1 MSRRITIYDVAARA
15 GVSISTVSLAMNSPT
30 RVSQAMRTRVYE
42 AADALG
48 FEPKTEAVARARR
61 GVGRIG
67 VLAPFSSYPSFY
79 ARLNGV
85 FAAARDHPTE
95 IVLFDHRWVG
105 AASPLLSSLPRSGG
119 RLDGLIVMGVPME
132 QAVADRL
139 RESPMAIVL
148 VEGRHDHF
156 DSVRIDNVAGGR
168 LAADHLVERGYESFG
183 FVGEAQRSHRYR
195 SPSEKRLQ
203 GFRER
208 LEELG
213 KLLHPQN
220 IALIDLHADPDTSTH
235 GVMPRLLRPPAALF
249 AHSDTLAA
257 RVLREIR
264 SRGIRVPH
272 DLGLMGFDDSELATS
287 LDLTSIRQPLHESG
301 KAAVELLLDR
311 LRNPDA
317 PEREISLK
325 LQLTPRLTTATH
337 S

>member
-1 MSRRITIYDVAARA
+1 MPERVTIYDVAARA

-30 RVSQAMRTRVYE
+30 RVSPAMRARVYE

-95 IVLFDHRWVG
+95 IVLFDHPWAG

-139 RESPMAIVL
+139 RESSMAIVL

-156 DSVRIDNVAGGR
+156 DSVRVDNVAGGR
-168 LAADHLVERGYESFG
+168 LAADHLVERGYETFG

-195 SPSEKRLQ
+195 SPSENRLQ

-208 LEELG
+208 LDELG

-220 IALIDLHADPDTSTH
+220 ITLINLHGEDPPQL
-235 GVMPRLLRPPAALF
+235 PRLLRPPAALF
-249 AHSDTLAA
+249 AHSDTVAA

-264 SRGIRVPH
+264 SRGIRVPQ
-272 DLGLMGFDDSELATS
+272 DLGLMGFDDSELATG

-301 KAAVELLLDR
+301 KLAVELLLDR
-311 LRNPDA
+311 LRDRDA
-317 PEREISLK
+317 PAREISLS
-325 LQLTPRLTTATH
+325 LRLTPRLTTATPG
-337 S
+337 